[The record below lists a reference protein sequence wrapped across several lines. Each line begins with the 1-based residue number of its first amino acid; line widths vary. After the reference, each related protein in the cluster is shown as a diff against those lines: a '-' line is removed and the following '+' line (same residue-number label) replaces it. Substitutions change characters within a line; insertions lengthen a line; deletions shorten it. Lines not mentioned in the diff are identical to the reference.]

1 MSQQLQA
8 ASRTALKAWVSIDFL
23 SCTMPYIAA
32 SDDASNWQAQAI
44 IAASHP
50 DVPAWVHRALTS
62 RHFLAAKGRKGHA
75 GSIYEPETGAAMFLG
90 GSNSVSVFEAGG
102 RACKVA
108 SELSGYRNMASESAK
123 TCTRID
129 VAIDFDLPPAD
140 IASYVTGWSKRIKAH
155 SWVNSPSG
163 QTLYLGSPTSE
174 RFARI
179 YRYAEPHPRARFLRV
194 EIVSRRKHAKAVC
207 EAVHAQGLG
216 AAAAALLAG
225 LGLQGSDF
233 HAFENTSVP
242 VTPVENNRS
251 AAKRVLWMLKQV
263 TPALVDMHK
272 RGEMDARQWFQ
283 DHVEGA
289 IE

>member
-1 MSQQLQA
+1 MTQQLQ
-8 ASRTALKAWVSIDFL
+8 SLTKTSLQAWTSIDFM
-23 SCTMPYIAA
+23 SVTMPYVQP
-32 SDDASNWQAQAI
+32 DTDVTLWQEQARKV
-44 IAASHP
+44 STHP
-50 DVPAWVHRALTS
+50 DVPVWANHALET
-62 RHFLAAKGRKGHA
+62 LAFVPAKSRKGHSA
-75 GSIYEPETGAAMFLG
+75 ALHEPVSGATVFMG

-102 RACKVA
+102 RACKKFSNYV
-108 SELSGYRNMASESAK
+108 GYKEMARMSIK

-207 EAVHAQGLG
+207 EAIQTQGLG
-216 AAAAALLAG
+216 ATASALLAG
-225 LGLQGSDF
+225 LSLQGSDF
-233 HAFENTSVP
+233 RAFENTNLP
-242 VTPVENNRS
+242 VTPLENNRS
-251 AAKRVLWMLKQV
+251 AAKRVLWILKQV
-263 TPALVDMHK
+263 TPALIDMHK
-272 RGEMDARQWFQ
+272 NGELDAYEWFKN
-283 DHVEGA
+283 HVESG